1 MLGRGMVEL
10 SHYLPPP
17 TANISYFYFILSL
30 DGGNKGE
37 VVLLQIYNSLVP
49 RCCTIIV
56 ILGRGGAGYWLLTSH
71 RFLGSW
77 SRPNLA
83 SWAGAGAGAGRSRA
97 RVSSSRAR
105 CASSSEG
112 ARPWPQIGHPY
123 SPAVSRGP
131 AAECS
136 DK

>member
-1 MLGRGMVEL
+1 ML
-10 SHYLPPP
+10 HNYCH
-17 TANISYFYFILSL
+17 I
-30 DGGNKGE
+30 GG
-37 VVLLQIYNSLVP
+37 
-49 RCCTIIV
+49 
-56 ILGRGGAGYWLLTSH
+56 GRGGAGYWLLTSH

-83 SWAGAGAGAGRSRA
+83 SWAGAGAGRSRA
-97 RVSSSRAR
+97 RVSISRAR
-105 CASSSEG
+105 CASSSPG

-131 AAECS
+131 AAEYS